1 MEDSIPFGSMW
12 VLGPL
17 LHLCLHS
24 IRHFY
29 FDMLA
34 ILHGLGEGLQ
44 IFVYV
49 SRLLEGPRGFSDL
62 VLL

>member
-1 MEDSIPFGSMW
+1 MEDSIPFRGMK
-12 VLGPL
+12 VLGPF

-44 IFVYV
+44 FLVKV
-49 SRLLEGPRGFSDL
+49 PRLLWA
-62 VLL
+62 